1 MKKRNI
7 LILFSIAAAFVYF
20 FLVPI
25 SVKRERYLAVDWR
38 VTLTPENAF
47 TGNAAAAESNS
58 RYTPLL
64 LDDYLCYVNKEG
76 AVGYA
81 ETRLQ
86 SAALGDEFFINYSS
100 IPERLLVKGNDGRIA
115 SSIDTR
121 GYPHIESGRLFVFHQ
136 DRCGISE
143 YTSDGE
149 LLWSKR
155 FASII
160 TSFSSSDTLSAVGLL
175 DGRLLVVNPEG
186 VNVHVE
192 PFRGGR
198 YNTVYGCAVDSTGGR
213 FAGLVGSS
221 PQRLVVFEKV
231 EGEYELVSSEVLKTD
246 FRREAYV
253 EFLESGLIV
262 YEREEALRILDLEGP
277 RSSVLTL
284 HGRVLEAYYDREKHL
299 IFAVSAVE
307 EGTDFTCFDIT
318 GRKISD
324 YRFPGTVHIRRGE
337 DALFLTN
344 GNSVFRITVWEA

>member
-7 LILFSIAAAFVYF
+7 LILFSITAAVVYF

-47 TGNAAAAESNS
+47 SGTAGVSDDS
-58 RYTPLL
+58 PYTPLL
-64 LDDYLCYVNKEG
+64 LDDYLCYVSKEG
-76 AVGYA
+76 AIGYA

-86 SAALGDEFFINYSS
+86 RAALGDKFFINYSS
-100 IPERLLVKGNDGRIA
+100 IPERLLIKGNDGRIA

-121 GYPHIESGRLFVFHQ
+121 GYPQIESGRLFVFHQ
-136 DRCGISE
+136 DRSGISE
-143 YTSDGE
+143 YTSDGD

-160 TSFSSSDTLSAVGLL
+160 TSFSSSDNHSAVGLL

-192 PFRGGR
+192 TFRGGK

-213 FAGLVGSS
+213 FAGLVGSG
-221 PQRLVVFEKV
+221 PQRFVVFEKI
-231 EGEYELVSSEVLKTD
+231 EGVYELVSSEVLKTD

-262 YEREEALRILDLEGP
+262 YEREGALRILDLEGP

-284 HGRVLEAYYDREKHL
+284 HGRGVEAYFHREEHL
-299 IFAVSAVE
+299 IFVVAAVE
-307 EGTDFTCFDIT
+307 EGIAFTCFDIT
-318 GRKISD
+318 GRKITD
-324 YRFPGTVHIRRGE
+324 YLFQGTVHLRRGE

-344 GNSVFRITVWEA
+344 GNSVFRITVREA